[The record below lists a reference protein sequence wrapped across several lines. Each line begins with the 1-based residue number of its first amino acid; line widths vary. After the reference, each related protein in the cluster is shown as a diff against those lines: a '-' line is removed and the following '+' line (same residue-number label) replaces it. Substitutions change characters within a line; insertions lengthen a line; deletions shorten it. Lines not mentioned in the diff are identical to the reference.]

1 MKLIGNITLSN
12 GPDSGNPNRSFIH
25 QTLEIRA
32 GTRTSRFGL
41 DGKLSIVRCP
51 RNVTWDGGSPAFFA
65 GVTRIKVVS
74 HGAVL
79 IDEAVDTRRQP
90 WSVPGGVSFDVAG
103 SE

>member
-1 MKLIGNITLSN
+1 MTV
-12 GPDSGNPNRSFIH
+12 PSGRIPKMR
-25 QTLEIRA
+25 
-32 GTRTSRFGL
+32 
-41 DGKLSIVRCP
+41 
-51 RNVTWDGGSPAFFA
+51 SPAFFA

-90 WSVPGGVSFDVAG
+90 WSVPGGVSFDVAE